1 MMKKGSLMVL
11 ILLCSAMVACGGG
24 VHKYAPPSTPPK
36 AVFVGSQIRSLHTD
50 GRLHA
55 GTAPMMQA
63 VTEDGRRYEGRLVQ
77 INDRQVVLAEGYR
90 TRMEGN
96 RVVREER
103 IIDLQKHAVVM
114 LKIW

>member
-1 MMKKGSLMVL
+1 MMKKGWLVVPILM
-11 ILLCSAMVACGGG
+11 CSVMVACGGG

-36 AVFVGSQIRSLHTD
+36 AVFVGSQIKNLHTD
-50 GRLHA
+50 GRLRA
-55 GTAPMMQA
+55 DSAPLMQA

-77 INDRQVVLAEGYR
+77 ISDRQVILAEGYK

-103 IIDLQKHAVVM
+103 VIDLQKHAVVM

>member
-1 MMKKGSLMVL
+1 MKKRTMVVAILM
-11 ILLCSAMVACGGG
+11 CSVMAACGGG

-36 AVFVGSQIRSLHTD
+36 AVFVGSQIKSLRTD
-50 GRLHA
+50 GRLRTD
-55 GTAPMMQA
+55 TAPLMQA

-77 INDRQVVLAEGYR
+77 INDRHIILAEGYK
-90 TRMEGN
+90 TRIEGK

-103 IIDLQKHAVVM
+103 VIDLQKHAVVM